1 MFTQLNCMR
10 MEAYLKSIHY
20 FDVNMSFMRIYPRLN
35 DIFCA
40 QSTIYYFSILSTSIV
55 TVPCVVGGYMSQ
67 ILDEKLE
74 KFNASCKFQNPNS
87 FMIEYVSN
95 ENLQGCDKFELYHAK
110 S

>member
-1 MFTQLNCMR
+1 M
-10 MEAYLKSIHY
+10 
-20 FDVNMSFMRIYPRLN
+20 
-35 DIFCA
+35 
-40 QSTIYYFSILSTSIV
+40 
-55 TVPCVVGGYMSQ
+55 PCVVGGYMSQ